1 MFTHKPL
8 DKAVPKLEQINE
20 DGTRYYVTPQGHKYP
35 SITTILSEYSRK
47 AIAEWRQRVGSEQAN
62 KISGQASTRGTKLHK
77 ACEDY
82 LNNEE
87 PLFKSHLERDLFTQ
101 FIPTLSR
108 IDNIYAQELRMYSD
122 HLRLAGTVDCV
133 AEFDGRL
140 SIIDFKTASK
150 QKQKSYIENY
160 FMQCA
165 AYAIMFEERFDIPVS
180 QIVVAIAV
188 EDDEPQVFIE
198 KRDTHVKRL
207 IHYRDLHESAHRR
220 VHTSQT

>member
-1 MFTHKPL
+1 
-8 DKAVPKLEQINE
+8 
-20 DGTRYYVTPQGHKYP
+20 
-35 SITTILSEYSRK
+35 
-47 AIAEWRQRVGSEQAN
+47 
-62 KISGQASTRGTKLHK
+62 
-77 ACEDY
+77 
-82 LNNEE
+82 
-87 PLFKSHLERDLFTQ
+87 
-101 FIPTLSR
+101 
-108 IDNIYAQELRMYSD
+108 MYSD

-207 IHYRDLHESAHRR
+207 IHYRDLHESTHRR
-220 VHTSQT
+220 VHASQT